1 MIGSALTI
9 DRHID
14 ASPGVRDG
22 KPRIAGRGITV
33 QNIAIWHEWLG
44 RTADEICSEH
54 GLRLPEVYA
63 ALAYYHDHRLEI
75 DAQIAAD
82 GAFVEAL
89 HRVTPSKLE
98 AKLKSSPGE

>member
-1 MIGSALTI
+1 MNEIPKFAAPQSVTTGPIIGS
-9 DRHID
+9 R
-14 ASPGVRDG
+14 
-22 KPRIAGRGITV
+22 K
-33 QNIAIWHEWLG
+33 
-44 RTADEICSEH
+44 
-54 GLRLPEVYA
+54 VYA